1 LTVLDGSLE
10 LPVLAGHSGHPV
22 ADLHPGGNAPEGEA
36 DGVIWRFEQDVLAG
50 VTRAEVDHGSEYAT
64 PFGSA
69 REHYSGMV
77 EVDQATFGQRATAH
91 VSFGLGL
98 GNDSISVSSDLEVLA
113 DADDFVVRISLEAE
127 DDGEVVMRRT
137 WQRTYP
143 RDLA

>member
-1 LTVLDGSLE
+1 M
-10 LPVLAGHSGHPV
+10 
-22 ADLHPGGNAPEGEA
+22 
-36 DGVIWRFEQDVLAG
+36 QDVLAG

-77 EVDQATFGQRATAH
+77 EIDQATFAQRATAR

-98 GNDSISVSSDLEVLA
+98 ANDNVVVSSDLEVLA
-113 DADDFVVRISLEAE
+113 DADDFVVRIALEAQDE
-127 DDGEVVMRRT
+127 GEVVMRRT
-137 WQRTYP
+137 WERTYP

>member
-1 LTVLDGSLE
+1 VLDVPG
-10 LPVLAGHSGHPV
+10 AGLGHATV
-22 ADLHPGGNAPEGEA
+22 
-36 DGVIWRFEQDVLAG
+36 WRDEPDPPAGRGAG